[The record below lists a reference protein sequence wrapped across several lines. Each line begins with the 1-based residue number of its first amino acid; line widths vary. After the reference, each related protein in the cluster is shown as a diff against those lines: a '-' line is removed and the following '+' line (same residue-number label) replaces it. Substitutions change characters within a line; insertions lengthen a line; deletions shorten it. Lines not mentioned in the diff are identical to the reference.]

1 MFDIALRPFKDKL
14 FDPCCSY
21 VPTSIKPL
29 HITLV
34 AFASGLLSCYFA
46 ATAPTTIPLSLS
58 FWAFNRAL
66 DCLDGALAR
75 YRGSASDLGG
85 FLDLLGDFII
95 YSLLPIAIARGS
107 APGDPRTIM
116 AVAALEATFHVNNFI
131 LFYLAAV
138 AEKAMAEK
146 REGNA
151 RGKNKKKDLTSVIMR
166 PALVEG
172 MESGLIFTAML
183 GFPEAIRELSWTMS
197 GLVTLGII
205 QRSVWA
211 INTLQ

>member
-1 MFDIALRPFKDKL
+1 MFDISLRPLKDKL

-21 VPTSIKPL
+21 IPTSIKPL
-29 HITLV
+29 HITLF
-34 AFASGLLSCYFA
+34 AFVSGLLSCYFT
-46 ATAPTTIPLSLS
+46 ATTPTGITLSLI
-58 FWAFNRAL
+58 FWALNRAL

-75 YRGSASDLGG
+75 HRGTTSDLGG

-107 APGDPRTIM
+107 APADPSTLM

-138 AEKAMAEK
+138 AEKAVSEK
-146 REGNA
+146 REANA
-151 RGKNKKKDLTSVIMR
+151 KGKDKKKELTSVMMR

-183 GFPEAIRELSWTMS
+183 GFPDSIRELSWTMS
-197 GLVTLGII
+197 GLVAFGII

-211 INTLQ
+211 IGALQ